1 MVSLTRYGIL
11 KCVLSAMAITVVGGC
26 GSDTPT
32 TVKVRGSVQFDGQPL
47 DFGGV
52 LLQPAGGRLGKGKIE
67 PDGTFVISTYDTGD
81 GAIVGPMN
89 IGVTAV
95 RLQGD
100 PREGGTREWLI
111 PEKFGS
117 PDTSGLQYELTH
129 GAENVLLIELAPDGT
144 GRVTRV
150 E

>member
-1 MVSLTRYGIL
+1 MRYGIL
-11 KCVLSAMAITVVGGC
+11 KCVLSVTAITLLGGC

-52 LLQPAGGRLGKGKIE
+52 LLQPTGGRLGKGRIE
-67 PDGTFVISTYDTGD
+67 PDGTFVISTYDTSD
-81 GAIVGPMN
+81 GAIVGPVK

-100 PREGGTREWLI
+100 SRDGGTREWLI
-111 PEKFGS
+111 PERFGS
-117 PDTSGLQYELTH
+117 PDTSGLQLELTH
-129 GAENVLLIELAPDGT
+129 GAENVLLIKLAPDGT